1 MVFLLIFH
9 LFAKGEKLTLACLYS
24 EKKMPGPL
32 RRLNCLD
39 PTVRFFIKSP
49 AAVSDW
55 PMALSTIQLQL
66 TSVNLFKVGAKTA
79 EPEILHE
86 VLTGAPE
93 VAIHN
98 IFVEYH
104 GIAFRKYLTEK
115 LHPKYDVHLCS
126 VSSDRQGTLLFAVK
140 DLAR

>member
-1 MVFLLIFH
+1 
-9 LFAKGEKLTLACLYS
+9 
-24 EKKMPGPL
+24 
-32 RRLNCLD
+32 
-39 PTVRFFIKSP
+39 
-49 AAVSDW
+49 
-55 PMALSTIQLQL
+55 MALSTIQLQL
-66 TSVNLFKVGAKTA
+66 TSVDLLKVDAETA

-104 GIAFRKYLTEK
+104 GIAVRKYLTEE
-115 LHPKYDVHLCS
+115 LHPKYDVPLCS
-126 VSSDRQGTLLFAVK
+126 VSSDRQGTLLFALK

>member
-1 MVFLLIFH
+1 
-9 LFAKGEKLTLACLYS
+9 
-24 EKKMPGPL
+24 
-32 RRLNCLD
+32 
-39 PTVRFFIKSP
+39 
-49 AAVSDW
+49 
-55 PMALSTIQLQL
+55 MALSTIQLQL
-66 TSVNLFKVGAKTA
+66 TSVDLFKVDAETA

-98 IFVEYH
+98 IFVGYH
-104 GIAFRKYLTEK
+104 GIAARKYLTEE

-126 VSSDRQGTLLFAVK
+126 VSSDRQGTLLFVLK

>member
-1 MVFLLIFH
+1 
-9 LFAKGEKLTLACLYS
+9 
-24 EKKMPGPL
+24 
-32 RRLNCLD
+32 
-39 PTVRFFIKSP
+39 
-49 AAVSDW
+49 
-55 PMALSTIQLQL
+55 MALSTIQPQL
-66 TSVNLFKVGAKTA
+66 TSVDLFKVDAETA

-86 VLTGAPE
+86 VLTGAPK

-104 GIAFRKYLTEK
+104 SIAVRKYLTEE

-126 VSSDRQGTLLFAVK
+126 VSSDRQGTLLFVLK